1 MTHSISVKREK
12 DSLYYYTFFF
22 LLFLEILL
30 AFSAFGYIVI
40 TPISITSI
48 HIPVLIGALLLGPAE
63 GLFLGAVFGLTSM
76 WIANTTAV
84 VFTDM
89 VFSPFISTK
98 PMESI
103 FLCLGVRMIFGLAA
117 GFLFL
122 FVKRRMHCKKAGI
135 TLCSTFA
142 IFLHSF
148 LIYGFIGVYF
158 PESGLSFY
166 TAILDLKQT
175 RIWLNFILS
184 SVIILFVYSLYHSE
198 KVYQFKQSI
207 VSIKKKKQEHKFNT
221 HIIIFIII
229 TSILIFSLLIH
240 FYSSIEILLNNYN
253 VSVEHIVI
261 TKFHHIGLQFIAA
274 LFAFCGLIAIVINLF
289 QLYSFEM
296 KFKSDHDLMTGLYN
310 KTFMT
315 QKVKIILQEQNKKHF
330 GTFIM
335 LDLDNFKAINDTYGH
350 PFGDKLLIQ
359 VADILTSSFSKQ
371 DLISRFGGDE
381 FCIYCPENN
390 SLEQV
395 CFMVNN
401 VYKKLKDIAFPD
413 KTISEI
419 TCSVGISIPQQLISF
434 EELYK
439 QADTVLYRSK
449 QQGKNQYMIYQYNN
463 LSKTDSI

>member
-1 MTHSISVKREK
+1 MTRPISVKHKK

-30 AFSAFGYIVI
+30 AFSVFGYIVI
-40 TPISITSI
+40 KPISITSI

-63 GLFLGAVFGLTSM
+63 GLFLGAIFGLTSM
-76 WIANTTAV
+76 WIANTSAM

-89 VFSPFISTK
+89 IFSPFVSTK
-98 PMESI
+98 PIESI
-103 FLCLGVRMIFGLAA
+103 LLCLGVRMIFGLTA
-117 GFLFL
+117 GFLFSV
-122 FVKRRMHCKKAGI
+122 VKRKLHYKKAGI
-135 TLCSTFA
+135 TLCCIFS

-148 LIYGFIGVYF
+148 LIYGFIGIYF

-166 TAILDLKQT
+166 TAILELKQS
-175 RIWLNFILS
+175 RIWLNFIVS
-184 SVIILFVYSLYHSE
+184 SVIILFVYSLYDSE

-207 VSIKKKKQEHKFNT
+207 VSIKKKKGEHKFNT

-229 TSILIFSLLIH
+229 TCTLIFSLLIH
-240 FYSSIEILLNNYN
+240 FYNNIKILLNNYN
-253 VSVEHIVI
+253 ISVEHIVI
-261 TKFHHIGLQFIAA
+261 TKFYHIGLQFIAA
-274 LFAFCGLIAIVINLF
+274 LFAFCGLIGIVINLF

-315 QKVKIILQEQNKKHF
+315 QKVKVILQEQNKKHF

-335 LDLDNFKAINDTYGH
+335 LDLDNFKYINDTYGH
-350 PFGDKLLIQ
+350 PFGDKILIQ

-390 SLEQV
+390 SVEQV
-395 CFMVNN
+395 CFMINN
-401 VYKKLKDIAFPD
+401 IYKKLKDITFPN

-419 TCSVGISIPQQLISF
+419 TCSVGISIPQQPISF
-434 EELYK
+434 EDLYK

-449 QQGKNQYMIYQYNN
+449 QQGKNQYMIYQYNT
-463 LSKTDSI
+463 LSKTNSI